1 MYYATAV
8 PVSLN
13 LTGIRSFC
21 SSEDAVIRT
30 DPTGTL
36 PGSEAACK
44 GWSPVGSQGGSSS
57 SGGSGGG
64 GSGAGNGN
72 SGGQGDAGGNGK
84 GKGNGKSKGNGKGK
98 GNGKSNSG
106 GEGNSKG
113 KATAALTDL
122 RSAGNRVAA
131 AFASDYATMMSNS
144 QCR

>member
-84 GKGNGKSKGNGKGK
+84 GKGNGKS
-98 GNGKSNSG
+98 NSG